1 MNVTALGLFIAAA
14 VIYVSNWNGPP
25 VGVTLGLALPAAG
38 VAVTVAAGAFGWML
52 VQTYHV
58 GVRLTVNQEQDEDS
72 VQQAPALTIVR
83 HRQAG

>member
-1 MNVTALGLFIAAA
+1 MTRKVWGWAL
-14 VIYVSNWNGPP
+14 
-25 VGVTLGLALPAAG
+25 LGAL
-38 VAVTVAAGAFGWML
+38 GWML

-58 GVRLTVNQEQDEDS
+58 GVRPTVNQEQDEES